1 MKLTKWMG
9 LVLIIA
15 SPVLCQAIG
24 LEGAATGMAKDAATD
39 AAKSAA
45 KDAAKSMVPTDA
57 AGAAKSAQGAAKS
70 AEQAKK
76 MTSLPGTDKA
86 VKDKKSKK
94 DKKPIEQEA
103 APAVQ

>member
-1 MKLTKWMG
+1 MKVKKMIG
-9 LVLIIA
+9 LLMILA
-15 SPVLCQAIG
+15 SPALCQAIG
-24 LEGAATGMAKDAATD
+24 LEDAATGMAKDAAAD

-45 KDAAKSMVPTDA
+45 KDAVKSMVSIDVV
-57 AGAAKSAQGAAKS
+57 GAAKSAQGAAKS